1 MLELEYLIEILKQ
14 NQKYETSYTRYL
26 SSGSMAPDVDRG
38 SRGATPYFLQTPLP
52 SLTVGVERARYS
64 VLGSLYIISKGDI
77 RFSCWVF
84 PLNSF

>member
-26 SSGSMAPDVDRG
+26 SSGSMAPDVDTGRARAG

-52 SLTVGVERARYS
+52 SLTAGLERARYS
-64 VLGSLYIISKGDI
+64 IGLPLHYI
-77 RFSCWVF
+77 
-84 PLNSF
+84 